1 MKLHIKTT
9 LILIFGISLIIT
21 FIYYPAQ
28 TALGILSGRVL
39 DIAYSVI
46 YSILKDNQEKFN
58 DGGIK

>member
-28 TALGILSGRVL
+28 TTLGIVGGIILYN
-39 DIAYSVI
+39 AYSAI
-46 YSILKDNQEKFN
+46 YFILKDNQENKTRR
-58 DGGIK
+58 